1 MSRHLQ
7 IFILFILLLLTSC
20 ITEQKLADQ
29 YLLQLPGSP
38 VFILPKYDLFKD
50 NFTLAYDTNVQY
62 SNEQYDSIEWVQSNY
77 IQYISDSLYL
87 TLFTNSLITELSA
100 QGFNVFVSDSSVLFD
115 SLTDPKKVI
124 KIAELQLSEEHG
136 IEYNLEKISKNEIVS
151 RFGFYGNSVCLNSW
165 LEILRPDSSQM
176 QVLHL
181 EGCLTDNIAPGINVD
196 ELKDDFDGQ
205 QLRDSI
211 EIVDLYTMADE
222 IGRKHAE
229 LLMDYFLTD
238 YIRTHLPKYF
248 APTMEYYHYNRNSK
262 SIVPALQERFD
273 IIYED
278 ENPDFMNQN
287 PVDEKYSTDELN
299 NILRMNPSRE
309 IIDPNSN

>member
-7 IFILFILLLLTSC
+7 IFSLFILLLLTSC

-29 YLLQLPGSP
+29 YLFQLPESP
-38 VFILPKYDLFKD
+38 VFIIPKYELFKD
-50 NFTLAYDTNVQY
+50 NFTVAFDTNVQY

-87 TLFTNSLITELSA
+87 SLFTNSLITELSA

-124 KIAELQLSEEHG
+124 RIAELQLSEEHG
-136 IEYNLEKISKNEIVS
+136 IEYDLEKISKNEIVT

-181 EGCLTDNIAPGINVD
+181 EGCLTDNIASGINVD

-211 EIVDLYTMADE
+211 EIDDLYTMADE
-222 IGRKHAE
+222 FGRKHAE

-248 APTMEYYHYNRNSK
+248 APTMEYYHYDRNSK
-262 SIVPALQERFD
+262 SIVPALQERFE
-273 IIYED
+273 IVNE
-278 ENPDFMNQN
+278 EGRPGFMNQYQWYDG
-287 PVDEKYSTDELN
+287 PSSDEFDGIVTGDKIKVLIE
-299 NILRMNPSRE
+299 
-309 IIDPNSN
+309 